1 MERDGK
7 NLGDA
12 DRELVGAGVAGGAPE
27 RADGAGARRAADRP
41 SGRLD
46 TRGRTVITPRG
57 FPLYL

>member
-1 MERDGK
+1 MRLEK
-7 NLGDA
+7 TIMA
-12 DRELVGAGVAGGAPE
+12 EMVRELAN
-27 RADGAGARRAADRP
+27 AGAAEVANGRAHVSTSGAK